1 MCCTKNYNLKN
12 IGLRKKWV
20 KLYVK
25 DLFRNGLFGEMKL
38 SPIEGGILAKAEAL
52 ESDWG

>member
-1 MCCTKNYNLKN
+1 MCYTKNYNLEN
-12 IGLRKKWV
+12 MDLRKKWV

-25 DLFRNGLFGEMKL
+25 DLFRNGIFGKMKL

-52 ESDWG
+52 GSDWG